1 METNQINKT
10 TVLLVATLAAFV
22 TPFMGSAV
30 NVAIPAISSEFA
42 ATAIMISWIPTA
54 YLLASAMFS
63 IPLGRIADIYG
74 LKRIFVYG
82 IILFTLASLG
92 AALTPLVELL
102 ITARMFQGIGAS
114 MIFVTG
120 LALITHAFPATE
132 RGKAIGINI
141 TVVYIGLVLGPV
153 LGGLIIQYLGWRS
166 LFFLMLPLGVLMFL
180 LTVWKMRGV
189 EWADCNEEKFDVTG
203 SVIYSLSLLLVLTGF
218 SQISELMGQIMVIGG
233 ILFLILFIYLQL
245 KVEHPVLEIRLF
257 LENRTFAF
265 SNLATLISFIGTFAV
280 VYLLSLYLQ
289 YIRGLNPQDTGLVL
303 ATSTVCMALVSP
315 IAGRLSDKYN
325 PRILASIGMVFTTL
339 GLFIFTFL
347 DNHTPFSLIILG
359 MVIMGFGSGIF
370 ASPNTNAIMGSVKK
384 KFFGVASATV
394 STMRLVG
401 QTLSMGMV
409 LFIFS
414 IYIGA
419 VQIAPSNYPMLLTS
433 VQVTFIIATIFC
445 FIAIFASLAGV
456 NKEEKG
462 SS

>member
-30 NVAIPAISSEFA
+30 NVALPAISSEFA

>member
-30 NVAIPAISSEFA
+30 NIAIPAISSEFA

-462 SS
+462 SG

>member
-102 ITARMFQGIGAS
+102 IAARMFQGIGAS

-359 MVIMGFGSGIF
+359 IVIMGFGSGIF

-462 SS
+462 SG

>member
-102 ITARMFQGIGAS
+102 IAARMFQGIGAS

-303 ATSTVCMALVSP
+303 ATSTVCMAPVSP

-339 GLFIFTFL
+339 GLFILPSWTT
-347 DNHTPFSLIILG
+347 TPPSPWIILG
-359 MVIMGFGSGIF
+359 MVIMV
-370 ASPNTNAIMGSVKK
+370 SVPE
-384 KFFGVASATV
+384 
-394 STMRLVG
+394 
-401 QTLSMGMV
+401 
-409 LFIFS
+409 
-414 IYIGA
+414 Y
-419 VQIAPSNYPMLLTS
+419 
-433 VQVTFIIATIFC
+433 
-445 FIAIFASLAGV
+445 SLHPTPTP
-456 NKEEKG
+456 
-462 SS
+462 

>member
-1 METNQINKT
+1 METNQIDKT
-10 TVLLVATLAAFV
+10 TVLLVATLAAFI

-42 ATAIMISWIPTA
+42 ATAIMVSWIPTA

-74 LKRIFVYG
+74 LKRIFIYG

-92 AALTPLVELL
+92 AALTPSVELL
-102 ITARMFQGIGAS
+102 IVTRMFQGIGAS

-120 LALITHAFPATE
+120 LALITHAFPAAE

-180 LTVWKMRGV
+180 LTLWKMRGV
-189 EWADCNEEKFDVTG
+189 EWADCKGEKFDVTG
-203 SVIYSLSLLLVLTGF
+203 SVIYSLSLLLVLAGF

-233 ILFLILFIYLQL
+233 ILVLILFIYLQL

-257 LENRTFAF
+257 LKNRTFAF

-315 IAGRLSDKYN
+315 IAGKLSDKYD
-325 PRILASIGMVFTTL
+325 PRILASIGMVLTTL

-347 DNHTPFSLIILG
+347 DNNTPFSLIILG

-370 ASPNTNAIMGSVKK
+370 ASPNTNAIMGSVEKR
-384 KFFGVASATV
+384 FFGVASATV

-433 VQVTFIIATIFC
+433 IQVTFIIATIFC

-456 NKEEKG
+456 NKNEK
-462 SS
+462 SSG

>member
-1 METNQINKT
+1 
-10 TVLLVATLAAFV
+10 
-22 TPFMGSAV
+22 
-30 NVAIPAISSEFA
+30 
-42 ATAIMISWIPTA
+42 
-54 YLLASAMFS
+54 MFS

-102 ITARMFQGIGAS
+102 IAARMFQGIGAS

>member
-462 SS
+462 SG